1 MNKDDLAN
9 LSTIG
14 GITAFLANIETW
26 LTIAV
31 LITALAFNIMRII
44 SHKKGQKQVD

>member
-9 LSTIG
+9 FTTLG

-26 LTIAV
+26 LTLGV
-31 LITALAFNIMRII
+31 LITALIFNIMRII
-44 SHKKGQKQVD
+44 SHKRGQKTTE